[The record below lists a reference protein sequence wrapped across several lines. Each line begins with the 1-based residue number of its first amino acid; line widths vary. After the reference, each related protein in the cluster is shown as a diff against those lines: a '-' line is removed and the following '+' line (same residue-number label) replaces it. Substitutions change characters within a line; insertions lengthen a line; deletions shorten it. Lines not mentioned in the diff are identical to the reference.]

1 MIDFNKITTPYL
13 TGKITFEQWIDNMYE
28 EFVRV
33 IEEMIEQERKI

>member
-13 TGKITFEQWIDNMYE
+13 TGEITFEQWIDNMYK

-33 IEEMIEQERKI
+33 IEETIEQERKI